1 MSTFQRASRPEG
13 APEER
18 TERPA
23 RTASA
28 RPESNRAIKRA
39 AYAASNPGAN
49 RPAPGVADQHPAAP
63 SNAKP
68 RNRPRTVDRDPKP
81 VAVATREGEGERL
94 SKRVMQLKGCSRSEA
109 EQYIECGWVMV
120 NGVVVE
126 DPPFRVQHQ
135 TVTMDPAASLLNMA
149 DVTLILHK
157 PPGWLDGVEEEDDED
172 DEPETQRTRPAARGK
187 GAKPRV
193 ENARSLLTPAKHFAH
208 DTSAIRMLKRH
219 FLHLEAE
226 VPLETGASGLVVF
239 TQDWRTTRKLGED
252 LGSMEHEI
260 IADVA
265 GVVDEEALQKIAR
278 ALKDERNP
286 LPHTRFS
293 VNSTPEESGISKLR
307 FAIKGAHPGLVAY
320 LCERGG
326 LQLQAMRRIR
336 LGRVTLSDLPVGQWR
351 YLSVHEKF

>member
-1 MSTFQRASRPEG
+1 MSTFQRAARPEG
-13 APEER
+13 LPPAR
-18 TERPA
+18 TERPT
-23 RTASA
+23 RDASA
-28 RPESNRAIKRA
+28 RPESNRALKRA

-49 RPAPGVADQHPAAP
+49 RPAPGMADNRPAAP

-81 VAVATREGEGERL
+81 VTAAANEGERL

-126 DPPFRVQHQ
+126 DPPFRVQQQ
-135 TVTMDPAASLLNMA
+135 TVTLDPAASLLNMA

-157 PPGWLDGVEEEDDED
+157 PPGWLDGVEEEDD
-172 DEPETQRTRPAARGK
+172 DEPAAPARARAPARGQT
-187 GAKPRV
+187 GRPRV
-193 ENARSLLTPAKHFAH
+193 QSARSLLVAAKHYAH
-208 DTSAIRMLKRH
+208 DSSDIRMLKRH
-219 FLHLEAE
+219 LLHLEAE

-239 TQDWRTTRKLGED
+239 TQDWRTTRKLSED

-265 GVVDEEALQKIAR
+265 GEVDEDALQKIAR

-293 VNSTPEESGISKLR
+293 VNSSSEETGTSKLR

-336 LGRVTLSDLPVGQWR
+336 LGRVTLSDLPMGQWR
-351 YLSVHEKF
+351 YLAAHEKF

>member
-1 MSTFQRASRPEG
+1 MSTFQRAARPEG
-13 APEER
+13 APEAR
-18 TERPA
+18 RERPA
-23 RTASA
+23 GD
-28 RPESNRAIKRA
+28 RPKRSPGRPNNSSSNAPNNRAP
-39 AYAASNPGAN
+39 NLGPDN
-49 RPAPGVADQHPAAP
+49 RPASAGP
-63 SNAKP
+63 KP
-68 RNRPRTVDRDPKP
+68 RNRPRTVDRTPPVSAPAADP
-81 VAVATREGEGERL
+81 GERL

-126 DPPFRVQHQ
+126 DPPFRVQQQ
-135 TVTMDPAASLLNMA
+135 TVTLDPAASLLNMA
-149 DVTLILHK
+149 DVTLILNK
-157 PPGWLDGVEEEDDED
+157 PSGWLDGVEEEDDDED
-172 DEPETQRTRPAARGK
+172 DAPRPASGPRGKPGK

-193 ENARSLLTPAKHFAH
+193 DNARSLLTAANHCPHDPAE
-208 DTSAIRMLKRH
+208 IRMLKRH
-219 FLHLEAE
+219 LLHLEAD

-239 TQDWRTTRKLGED
+239 TQDWRTTRKLSED

-265 GVVDEEALQKIAR
+265 GEVDEDALLKIAR

-286 LPHTRFS
+286 LPHTKFS
-293 VNSTPEESGISKLR
+293 VNSSSEEMSKLR

>member
-1 MSTFQRASRPEG
+1 MSTFQRAARPEG
-13 APEER
+13 APEQR

-23 RTASA
+23 GNQSA
-28 RPESNRAIKRA
+28 RPESNRALKRA
-39 AYAASNPGAN
+39 AYAASNPGGN
-49 RPAPGVADQHPAAP
+49 RPAPDVADNRPAAS

-81 VAVATREGEGERL
+81 VTAAASEGERL

-126 DPPFRVQHQ
+126 DPPFRVQEQ
-135 TVTMDPAASLLNMA
+135 TVTLDPAASLLNMA
-149 DVTLILHK
+149 DVTLILNK

-172 DEPETQRTRPAARGK
+172 DEDEKQRARPAARGK
-187 GAKPRV
+187 AARPRV

-208 DTSAIRMLKRH
+208 DTSEIRMLKRH

-239 TQDWRTTRKLGED
+239 TQDWRTTRKLSED

-265 GVVDEEALQKIAR
+265 GDVDEEALQKIAR